1 MDSFEFNKI
10 AGATLGTLL
19 AVFGLNELSAAI
31 YESEPPEKPG
41 YAIEVAE
48 APAGEAAGATE
59 AAAATPLPVLLAA
72 ATAEKGTA
80 VAKPCGACHTF
91 EKGGANKVG
100 PNLWDVV
107 GRNHAAHEGFTYS
120 DAMKAKSGEPWT
132 YEALDA
138 FLANPK
144 AAIPGTKMTFAG
156 IKREAQRADLLA
168 YLQSLSDSPKP
179 FPTAAAQ

>member
-19 AVFGLNELSAAI
+19 VVFGLNELSGMIYAAHA
-31 YESEPPEKPG
+31 PEKPG

-48 APAGEAAGATE
+48 APAGEAAGGAE
-59 AAAATPLPVLLAA
+59 APAATPLPTLLAA
-72 ATAEKGTA
+72 ANAEKGATA
-80 VAKPCGACHTF
+80 AKPCGACHTF

-100 PNLWDVV
+100 PNLWDIV
-107 GRNHAAHEGFTYS
+107 GRNHAVHEGFNYS
-120 DAMKAKSGEPWT
+120 DAMKAKSAEPWT

-144 AAIPGTKMTFAG
+144 AAIPGTKMVFAG
-156 IKREAQRADLLA
+156 IKQEAQRADLLA